1 MAARPA
7 GKEPGRIATRAPVLT
22 QERERAVGKR
32 HVAILAAFSM
42 DVQDF
47 AVAID
52 IGHLKARAFQ
62 ETKTTG
68 INRGERATSNTV
80 HSRPSV
86 C

>member
-1 MAARPA
+1 
-7 GKEPGRIATRAPVLT
+7 
-22 QERERAVGKR
+22 
-32 HVAILAAFSM
+32 M
-42 DVQDF
+42 DAQDL

-52 IGHLKARAFQ
+52 IGHLKARAFR

-68 INRGERATSNTV
+68 INRGETHAIDGDPHLVENAPDLVTAQDHGELLLTLRRRATSNTV